1 MEIKYLIGG
10 TLAFIFSIVI
20 FIYALRV
27 QEKKIAF
34 LTIPFM
40 IILAW
45 YVVVYAV
52 QPQVKNIWLD
62 LTIIKCTFAII
73 SSIYI
78 VGYALITKRIYSL
91 FIGVCGILLMIGV
104 SWYLYLYL
112 YDL

>member
-10 TLAFIFSIVI
+10 TLAFIFSIVV
-20 FIYALRV
+20 FIYAVRM

-40 IILAW
+40 IVLAW

-52 QPQVKNIWLD
+52 QPEAKHIWLD
-62 LTIIKCTFAII
+62 LTIIKCAFAII

-78 VGYALITKRIYSL
+78 VGYALIIKRIYSL
-91 FIGVCGILLMIGV
+91 FIGACGILFVVGV